1 VVSSWRERGFHW
13 SNRWR
18 NHSTGSLGDNRSS
31 PSADLGLIASQV
43 AITTSLP
50 VSRTWAARSDPCHM
64 HNHELNA
71 PFARDLRV
79 TSLQLLKSFR
89 KCNWQAI
96 TVEATEADIAG
107 PRVLWHFRDGQT

>member
-1 VVSSWRERGFHW
+1 
-13 SNRWR
+13 
-18 NHSTGSLGDNRSS
+18 
-31 PSADLGLIASQV
+31 
-43 AITTSLP
+43 
-50 VSRTWAARSDPCHM
+50 M